1 MGNQSEA
8 NMSSNNKTVLGPD
21 CKISGEL
28 SLDSDAVIMG
38 QFKGTLRISGMLE
51 LTDSA
56 KVGGTIIAGML
67 RTSGL
72 ANADIAAEGGVE
84 LLPGAKVEG
93 QIYTTQLSIVEG
105 ATFQGDVC
113 IGPNAMQAAGAA
125 LQTETTIEAPSN
137 GFGNGSASHGRDH
150 DDHESLDLD
159 DSHED
164 SPIKTVSSNVSSI
177 LQRRRTKVLTA
188 PGSGMQPRTMSNGN
202 GGNGHNV

>member
-1 MGNQSEA
+1 MGNHNEV

-56 KVGGTIIAGML
+56 KVGGTIIAGMV
-67 RTSGL
+67 RTAGTAS
-72 ANADIAAEGGVE
+72 ADIAAEGGVE

-93 QIYTTQLSIVEG
+93 QIYTTQLSVVEG

-125 LQTETTIEAPSN
+125 LQTDTTVETAS
-137 GFGNGSASHGRDH
+137 SHGRDH

-159 DSHED
+159 ESHEE
-164 SPIKTVSSNVSSI
+164 SPVKTVSSNVSSI

-188 PGSGMQPRTMSNGN
+188 PGLQPRTMSNGS
-202 GGNGHNV
+202 NGHNA

>member
-1 MGNQSEA
+1 MGNYSEA

-38 QFKGTLRISGMLE
+38 QFKGTLRISGVLE

-56 KVGGTIIAGML
+56 KVGGTIIAGMV
-67 RTSGL
+67 RTSGT

-93 QIYTTQLSIVEG
+93 QIYTTQLSVVEG
-105 ATFQGDVC
+105 ASFQGDVC

-125 LQTETTIEAPSN
+125 LQTDTTIESHA
-137 GFGNGSASHGRDH
+137 GQTLGLGNGSMHGRDRE
-150 DDHESLDLD
+150 DHGADLD
-159 DSHED
+159 AAHEDEDSHV
-164 SPIKTVSSNVSSI
+164 KVASNVSSI

-188 PGSGMQPRTMSNGN
+188 PGLQPRTLGN
-202 GGNGHNV
+202 GGNGHNG

>member
-1 MGNQSEA
+1 MGNHSEA

-56 KVGGTIIAGML
+56 KVGGTIIAGMV
-67 RTSGL
+67 RTSGT
-72 ANADIAAEGGVE
+72 AAADIAAEGGVE

-113 IGPNAMQAAGAA
+113 IGPNAMQAAGTA
-125 LQTETTIEAPSN
+125 LQTDTAIESHVA
-137 GFGNGSASHGRDH
+137 GNHGRDH
-150 DDHESLDLD
+150 DDHDSLDLD
-159 DSHED
+159 ESHDE
-164 SPIKTVSSNVSSI
+164 SPVKTVSSNVSSI

-188 PGSGMQPRTMSNGN
+188 PGMQPRTMSNG
-202 GGNGHNV
+202 GNGHNA

>member
-1 MGNQSEA
+1 MGNHHEA

-38 QFKGTLRISGMLE
+38 QFKGTLRISGVLE

-56 KVGGTIIAGML
+56 KVGGTIIAGMV
-67 RTSGL
+67 RTSGT

-93 QIYTTQLSIVEG
+93 QIYTTQLSVVEG
-105 ATFQGDVC
+105 ASFQGDVC

-125 LQTETTIEAPSN
+125 MQTDTTIESHA
-137 GFGNGSASHGRDH
+137 GHGNGATHGRDH
-150 DDHESLDLD
+150 DDDSMDLD
-159 DSHED
+159 ASHED
-164 SPIKTVSSNVSSI
+164 DDAHVKVSSNVSSI

-188 PGSGMQPRTMSNGN
+188 PGLQPRTMSNG
-202 GGNGHNV
+202 GNGHHNG